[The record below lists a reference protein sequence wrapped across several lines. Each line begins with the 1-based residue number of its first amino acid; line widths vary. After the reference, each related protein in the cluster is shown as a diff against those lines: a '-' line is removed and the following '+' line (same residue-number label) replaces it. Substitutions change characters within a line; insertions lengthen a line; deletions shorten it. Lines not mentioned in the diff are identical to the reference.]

1 MRHCHNVDAIQPNCF
16 YLTALYAQMSNNS
29 TTVLA
34 NSPKQLVEK
43 KFINHLTEP
52 FDSQNK
58 DKENFHIEL
67 HISLR

>member
-1 MRHCHNVDAIQPNCF
+1 
-16 YLTALYAQMSNNS
+16 MSNNS